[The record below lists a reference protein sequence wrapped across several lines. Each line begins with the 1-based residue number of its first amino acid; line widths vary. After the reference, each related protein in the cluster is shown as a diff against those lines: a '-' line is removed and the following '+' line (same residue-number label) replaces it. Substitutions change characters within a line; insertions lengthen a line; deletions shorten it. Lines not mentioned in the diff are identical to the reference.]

1 MKKRIIA
8 VLLTF
13 VLAVGTAVSA
23 SAAGTGFSD
32 VPAGYWAGEAIRNV
46 TGKGIVSGYKD
57 GTFRPAQRVTYAQ
70 FAVLLARSFY
80 PDEVKAYED
89 QGYGSPAPWYWAS
102 MAALRDHKILDGTAM
117 GRDTGWPELSCDGDY
132 VTRYD
137 MAQLAY
143 NIMLDYEQSGSEV
156 EREVVHL
163 RVRDWNEIPEGYQDA
178 VTACY
183 VLKVLQGH
191 ANGDFDGAY
200 LMTRAQSCVVIDR
213 LGKGLGVTIGT
224 GNYVHTGP
232 GTATLISGLPVT
244 EENVKDLLQ
253 RVSDEWK
260 GDTRGISYAAGNSST
275 EVQAAIWSYTDANGK
290 KLSMTS
296 GSGGYAALLSDRV
309 FGRYGFPARKLD
321 DITKMRAGDI
331 VITLDNGKIVRVST
345 YSGTKG
351 DMMTLEGRIKTGY
364 GMFYLKDGGTAGNMV
379 ITPGGDEF
387 PGRTYEVWTRYP
399 D

>member
-1 MKKRIIA
+1 MKKRMIA
-8 VLLTF
+8 VLLIF
-13 VLAVGTAVSA
+13 VLVVGTAVPA
-23 SAAGTGFSD
+23 AAAGTGFSD
-32 VPAGYWAGEAIRNV
+32 LPAGYWAGEAIRNV
-46 TGKGIVSGYKD
+46 AGKGIVSGYQD
-57 GTFRPAQRVTYAQ
+57 GTFRPAQKVTNAQ
-70 FAVLLARSFY
+70 FAVFLARAFY
-80 PDEVKAYED
+80 PKEAKAYED
-89 QGYGSPAPWYWAS
+89 QGYGGSAPWYWAS
-102 MAALRDHKILDGTAM
+102 MAALRDHRILEGTAM
-117 GRDTGWPELSCDGDY
+117 GRDTGWPEMGCDGEY

-143 NIMLDYEQSGSEV
+143 NIMLDYEQTGSEV

-163 RVRDWNEIPEGYQDA
+163 RVGDWSEIPESYQDA

-183 VLKVLQGH
+183 VLRVLRGH
-191 ANGDFDGAY
+191 TDGDFDGAA

-224 GNYVHTGP
+224 GEHVQTGP
-232 GTATLISGLPVT
+232 AGATLLSGQPVT

-253 RVSDEWK
+253 RVAAEWQ
-260 GDTRGISYAAGNSST
+260 GDIRGMTYASGNSSA
-275 EVQAAIWSYTDANGK
+275 EVQAVIWSYTDANGK

-309 FGRYGFPARKLD
+309 FGRFGFPARKLD
-321 DITKMRAGDI
+321 DISKMRAGDI

-351 DMMTLEGRIKTGY
+351 DMMTLEGRMETGY
-364 GMFYLKDGGTAGNMV
+364 EMFYLMDGGTAGSMV
-379 ITPGGDEF
+379 ITPDDEF

>member
-1 MKKRIIA
+1 MKKRIT
-8 VLLTF
+8 VLLLMF

-46 TGKGIVSGYKD
+46 AAKGIVSGYQD
-57 GTFRPAQRVTYAQ
+57 GTFRPAQRVTNAQ

-80 PDEVKAYED
+80 PDGAKAYEER
-89 QGYGSPAPWYWAS
+89 GYGGTAPWYWAS
-102 MAALRDHKILDGTAM
+102 MSALRDHNILKGTAM
-117 GRDTGWPELSCDGDY
+117 GEDTGWPELTCDGDY

-156 EREVVHL
+156 EREIVYQ
-163 RVRDWNEIPEGYQDA
+163 RVRDWNEIPEGYRDA

-183 VLKVLQGH
+183 VLRVLEGH

-213 LGKGLGVTIGT
+213 LAKGLGVTIGT
-224 GNYVHTGP
+224 GAYVYTGP
-232 GTATLISGLPVT
+232 SAATLLSGLPVT

-253 RVSDEWK
+253 RVADEWA
-260 GDTRGISYAAGNSST
+260 GDVRGLTYAAGNSSS
-275 EVQAAIWSYTDANGK
+275 EVQAVIWSYTDVNGK
-290 KLSMTS
+290 KLSMTN

-331 VITLDNGKIVRVST
+331 VITLNNGNIVQVST
-345 YSGTKG
+345 YSGMKG
-351 DMMTLEGRIKTGY
+351 DMMTLAGRIQTGY
-364 GMFYLKDGGTAGNMV
+364 GMFYLKNGGTAGSIV
-379 ITPGGDEF
+379 ITPGDEE